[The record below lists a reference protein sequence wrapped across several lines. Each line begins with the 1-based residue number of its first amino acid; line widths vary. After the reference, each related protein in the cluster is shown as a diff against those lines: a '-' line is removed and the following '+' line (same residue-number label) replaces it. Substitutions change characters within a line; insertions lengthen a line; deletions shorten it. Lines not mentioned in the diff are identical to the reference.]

1 MLSSQMCMEQLRE
14 RDQMLIAQN
23 EMLKMDK
30 TNLQRKIVELDDM
43 VKRLLGKQSQT
54 EMGALARLKEI
65 DVSQK
70 LGHPQKLVLVARD
83 SFSLS

>member
-1 MLSSQMCMEQLRE
+1 
-14 RDQMLIAQN
+14 
-23 EMLKMDK
+23 MDK

-83 SFSLS
+83 KVFRSREAEDLNGCSKDTRFR